1 MNASINCKLSLY
13 ADDSALLFSHRNI
26 DIISDNLSN
35 ALSNC
40 KRWLVDNK
48 LSLHLG
54 KTEWLLFGSK
64 KRLKGCEN
72 FRVTC
77 DGITVNRVFCVRYL
91 GVQLDSSLDGSSHVG
106 KVLKTCSDRLSFL
119 YRNSAFL
126 DQRCRITLCT
136 ALIQPHLDYCCSSW
150 YSGLSVALKKRLDV
164 VQRKMVRFIYSMDLR
179 QHVGLPDL
187 RKLSWLSI
195 PDRVTYFK
203 LSHIFRIRNGLA
215 PKYLMVNFKSISD
228 AHSYNTRGSEYNYC
242 ISKDLARSQTSFS
255 YTAIKSWNSLSSSLK
270 SITNLGLFKR
280 KLKDA
285 LLLRYLD

>member
-1 MNASINCKLSLY
+1 MRTDGQTDRATK
-13 ADDSALLFSHRNI
+13 
-26 DIISDNLSN
+26 SN
-35 ALSNC
+35 Y
-40 KRWLVDNK
+40 R
-48 LSLHLG
+48 
-54 KTEWLLFGSK
+54 
-64 KRLKGCEN
+64 R
-72 FRVTC
+72 
-77 DGITVNRVFCVRYL
+77 
-91 GVQLDSSLDGSSHVG
+91 
-106 KVLKTCSDRLSFL
+106 KTCSDRLSFL

-150 YSGLSVALKKRLDV
+150 YSSLSIALKKKLDV

-179 QHVGLPDL
+179 QHVGLKDL

-203 LSHIFRIRNGLA
+203 LLHIFRIRNGLA
-215 PKYLMVNFKSISD
+215 PRYLMVNFRSISD
-228 AHSYNTRGSEYNYC
+228 AHSYNTRGSEFNHC

-270 SITNLGLFKR
+270 SVTNLGLFKK

-285 LLLRYLD
+285 FLLRYLD